1 MLAANSTFIHLE
13 LAHHGGV
20 VAPDFVL
27 STLQL
32 EGVAEIGQPFEFWDS
47 LQFTVIHLR
56 IHTVTFNSRTAHRR
70 SNEHH
75 HECQT
80 LDVCRVI
87 GE

>member
-20 VAPDFVL
+20 VVPVFVL
-27 STLQL
+27 SALQL

-56 IHTVTFNSRTAHRR
+56 THRVTFNSLTAHRR
-70 SNEHH
+70 SNARH

-80 LDVCRVI
+80 LAMCCES